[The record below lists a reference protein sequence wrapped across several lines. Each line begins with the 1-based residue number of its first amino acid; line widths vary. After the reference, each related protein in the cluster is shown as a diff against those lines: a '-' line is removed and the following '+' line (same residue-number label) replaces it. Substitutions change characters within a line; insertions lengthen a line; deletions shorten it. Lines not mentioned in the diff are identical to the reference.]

1 MTDFLDYLCHHGT
14 KGQKWGVRHGPPY
27 PLKGNQI
34 KRVKYKVSSKGD
46 QTYKIKKG
54 QVAQT
59 LSYDPN
65 RTKDADMY
73 FASLSQKDKDFY
85 KALFNKKIPN
95 DAVDENGKRIGP
107 AYYLKYNIKNQAKSD
122 VKVANERDGVEAFM
136 KLMENSR
143 DFQHYVLDEGRLSA
157 NIDERRAKFPGYKE
171 SLEAIEKARKHPDRI
186 DAQEAAKMYR
196 MFNYAIPA
204 ESNDSMRQR
213 ARFFKELKSQ
223 GYGAVLDTN
232 DAVYGKFKMEDPVII
247 FDQDAM
253 NMVSADR
260 VTGMEKTV
268 ASVRSLLD
276 REIANLKR
284 KTANNTDY

>member
-1 MTDFLDYLCHHGT
+1 MDFLNFLCHHGT
-14 KGQKWGVRHGPPY
+14 KGQKWGVRNGPPY
-27 PLKGNQI
+27 PLKGNKI
-34 KRVKYKVSSKGD
+34 HRSKYNVSSKGD
-46 QTYKIKKG
+46 KKYQIKKG
-54 QVAQT
+54 QISQT
-59 LSYDPN
+59 LSYDKD
-65 RTKDADMY
+65 RTTNTDMY

-136 KLMENSR
+136 NLMENSK
-143 DFQHYVLDEGRLSA
+143 DFQHYVLDKGRLDT

-171 SLEAIEKARKHPDRI
+171 SLETIEKCRKDPNNITSQD
-186 DAQEAAKMYR
+186 AAKMYR

-204 ESNDSMRQR
+204 EGGDSERQR
-213 ARFFKELKSQ
+213 ARFFKELKKN

-247 FDQDAM
+247 FDSDAM
-253 NMVSADR
+253 SMVSNDR
-260 VTGMEKTV
+260 VTNMEKTI
-268 ASVRSLLD
+268 SSIRSLLNRDLELAKKKD
-276 REIANLKR
+276 R
-284 KTANNTDY
+284 Y